1 MHSRIVGTGSC
12 LPARVLSNVEL
23 ARSVDTSDAWIQA
36 MTGIC
41 ARHIAAEGESTTEMA
56 AIAAQRALLAAGMAA
71 SDLELIIVATIT
83 PDLVFPSTAAM
94 LQARIGARD
103 VGCFDLSAAC
113 SGFVFGLSVADGLI
127 TSGKCKAALVVGA
140 ERMSQLLDWK
150 DRSTCVLFGDGAG
163 AAVLVPSAQPGIRSA
178 NMHAEGSSP
187 DVLRAPSKVSP
198 YLHMNGSVVFKF
210 AVRALADAG
219 MEALRVNRMV
229 PDEVDWVIP
238 HQANRRIIEASAKKL
253 HIDMTRVIITVDH
266 HANTS
271 AASIPLAMDEAI
283 GDGRILRGDTVL
295 LLSVGGGFTWGS
307 CMLEW

>member
-1 MHSRIVGTGSC
+1 
-12 LPARVLSNVEL
+12 
-23 ARSVDTSDAWIQA
+23 

-41 ARHIAAEGESTTEMA
+41 ARHIAGDSESTTEMA
-56 AIAAQRALLAAGMAA
+56 AIAAQRALSAAGMAA
-71 SDLELIIVATIT
+71 GDLELIVVATIT

-127 TSGKCKAALVVGA
+127 ASGRCKAALVVGA
-140 ERMSQLLDWK
+140 ERMSRLLDWK

-163 AAVLVPSAQPGIRSA
+163 AAVLVPSAQPGIRST

-187 DVLRAPSKVSP
+187 DVLRTPSKVSP
-198 YLHMNGSVVFKF
+198 YLHMDGSVVFKF
-210 AVRALADAG
+210 AVRALTDAG
-219 MEALRVNRMV
+219 VEALRVNRMA
-229 PDEVDWVIP
+229 PDEIDWVIP

-253 HIDMTRVIITVDH
+253 HIDMRRVVITVDH

-283 GDGRILRGDTVL
+283 RDGRIRHGDTVL

-307 CMLEW
+307 CMLQW